1 MESLISHAGYGAL
14 VLLGFLEACCI
25 PIPSEITFGFAGVL
39 AYQGH
44 LNVVLVIVIGS
55 LAELCGSFVSYGAG
69 RLGGRTA
76 VERVGRYVL
85 ITRADVDRAERFFTG
100 RGEYAVAI
108 GRALPVIRAFT
119 SLVAGFVEVP
129 ALQFGVLSLAGT
141 VVYAATITLVGYG
154 FGSAWNS
161 IAHYLS
167 IGGYAIVA
175 IIAGVV
181 AAFTAAGRMRPPQP
195 MAPRPMAPRRQ
206 RGRRPVGLAG
216 IGRPGGRAA
225 SRRLP
230 GRRAAVAAGGCGR
243 CLKEAAG

>member
-55 LAELCGSFVSYGAG
+55 LAELCGSYVSYGAG

-175 IIAGVV
+175 IIAGIV
-181 AAFTAAGRMRPPQP
+181 AAFIIYRLRELRKEAASGRENAATPANGTPPNGATP
-195 MAPRPMAPRRQ
+195 PARSAS
-206 RGRRPVGLAG
+206 
-216 IGRPGGRAA
+216 GRPGGHRATGRP
-225 SRRLP
+225 RR
-230 GRRAAVAAGGCGR
+230 
-243 CLKEAAG
+243 

>member
-14 VLLGFLEACCI
+14 VILGFLEACCI

-55 LAELCGSFVSYGAG
+55 LAELCGSYVSYGAG
-69 RLGGRTA
+69 RVGGRTA
-76 VERVGRYVL
+76 VERVGKYVL

-175 IIAGVV
+175 IIVGVV
-181 AAFTAAGRMRPPQP
+181 AAFIIYRLRELRKEAASGRENAGTPVNGATPPARP
-195 MAPRPMAPRRQ
+195 AS
-206 RGRRPVGLAG
+206 
-216 IGRPGGRAA
+216 GRPGGHRATGRP
-225 SRRLP
+225 RR
-230 GRRAAVAAGGCGR
+230 
-243 CLKEAAG
+243 